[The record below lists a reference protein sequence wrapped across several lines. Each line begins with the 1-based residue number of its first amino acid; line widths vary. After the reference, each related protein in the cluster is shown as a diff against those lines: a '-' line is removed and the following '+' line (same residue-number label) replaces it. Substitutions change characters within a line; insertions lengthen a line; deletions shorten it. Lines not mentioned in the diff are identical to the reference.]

1 MFLRSIVLLAMAGL
15 MGCSPTL
22 PPYLLQPVDPNVRAP
37 RMGYSSVTAGT
48 RTFRPAEPKGWEE
61 LNRQVAPKAGNS
73 HAN

>member
-1 MFLRSIVLLAMAGL
+1 MLLRSIVLLAMAGV

-22 PPYLLQPVDPNVRAP
+22 PPYLAQLVDANVSVP
-37 RMGYSSVTAGT
+37 RTSYSAVTAGT

-73 HAN
+73 HAQ